1 MPRIIMKSGVCK
13 NTESEIFRTTRIKCK
28 KNQGSRIASLIYK
41 RSNSVKSNDAILI
54 FHLRKYI
61 LNGIDL
67 VNFGY
72 PVESTYYPGCAI
84 IVSKEQHRPHS
95 RVNNQNNNNY
105 EKNSQKRSLNVN
117 AGSGS
122 TSSSVVNSDIDQE
135 SSSDSDKFL
144 GSIQS
149 SSSSLSHWLGDSCEN
164 LRSSPITWNNIDQT
178 QTVDHYCVRCFKNFL
193 INRETNVYITKDK
206 CIYHWGKLRNYHNSS
221 DSKWNCCDGDEN
233 SSGCTEGN
241 MHVWTGITQ
250 GFNGPFDGYLRTK
263 PSRVISWDDNYGVYA
278 LDCEMCFTKN
288 GLEVVKVSV
297 VDIKKNIV
305 YDTLVKP
312 DSEIIDYN
320 TRFSG
325 ITESML
331 KNTKKTLKD
340 VQKDLLS
347 FISAETIL
355 IGHGLEN
362 DLKALKILHSM
373 VIDTC
378 VVFPHF
384 LGYPFRSSL
393 KTIAKKV
400 LKKQIQLSKHDSIED
415 AKIVV
420 DLLLARV
427 EHDKTISLHITFNR
441 FQ

>member
-1 MPRIIMKSGVCK
+1 MTKV
-13 NTESEIFRTTRIKCK
+13 N
-28 KNQGSRIASLIYK
+28 
-41 RSNSVKSNDAILI
+41 
-54 FHLRKYI
+54 LRKYM
-61 LNGIDL
+61 LSGVDL
-67 VNFGY
+67 TYLGF
-72 PVESTYYPGCAI
+72 PVELTHYPGCAF
-84 IVSKEQHRPHS
+84 IVYQEQHPRYHQPYS
-95 RVNNQNNNNY
+95 RVNNQNNNNSGNNKY
-105 EKNSQKRSLNVN
+105 INNSLQHTFNVN
-117 AGSGS
+117 AREFVPSQV
-122 TSSSVVNSDIDQE
+122 SSDKLKTAD
-135 SSSDSDKFL
+135 SDSD
-144 GSIQS
+144 STSS
-149 SSSSLSHWLGDSCEN
+149 SSSSLSDWSDETCESLG
-164 LRSSPITWNNIDQT
+164 SSPTTWNNINQT
-178 QTVDHYCVRCFKNFL
+178 QTVEHSCVRCFENFL
-193 INRETNVYITKDK
+193 INRETNEYITKDK
-206 CIYHWGKLRNYHNSS
+206 CIYHWGKLRNNYYNPS
-221 DSKWNCCDGDEN
+221 DSKWNCCNGEEN

-250 GFNGPFDGYLRTK
+250 GCNGPLDGYVRTK

-297 VDIKKNIV
+297 VDMKKNIV

-312 DSEIIDYN
+312 NSEIIDYN

-325 ITESML
+325 ITKSML

-340 VQKDLLS
+340 VQKDLLT

-373 VIDTC
+373 IIDTC

-393 KTIAKKV
+393 KTLARTV
-400 LKKQIQLSKHDSIED
+400 LKKQIQLSEHDSIED

-427 EHDKTISLHITFNR
+427 KHDNTKSLHM
-441 FQ
+441 